1 MLSWVAITFLAVK
14 ALVWRQIASVV
25 IVRTQK
31 IFSGLLLPA
40 VEQHRAVH
48 RNKNWHQLKEFSQDA
63 LHECTSDY

>member
-1 MLSWVAITFLAVK
+1 MLCYFHVK
-14 ALVWRQIASVV
+14 LGGHHFFGGNALVWRQIASVV

-48 RNKNWHQLKEFSQDA
+48 WNEKWHQLK
-63 LHECTSDY
+63 